1 MIPTLTTDRLTL
13 RGPRE
18 ADFDAVAGFFADGGR
33 SDFFGGPLTR
43 GNAWRWF
50 AMSIGH
56 WQLKGFGFWMVELTA
71 TGQHCGLCGLWQPE
85 GWPEPELGW
94 AVFEGFE
101 GMGIAKEA
109 ALAARAFAYG
119 TLGWTTLTSNIM
131 PGNTRSIA
139 LAERLGARLDRRFDN
154 PLVGEELVYR
164 HPAPEAAS

>member
-1 MIPTLTTDRLTL
+1 MIPTLTTERLTL
-13 RGPRE
+13 RGPR
-18 ADFDAVAGFFADGGR
+18 ASDFDTVAAFFADGGR

-50 AMSIGH
+50 AMSMGH
-56 WQLKGFGFWMVELTA
+56 WQIRGFGFWMVDLTA
-71 TGQHCGLCGLWQPE
+71 TGRLCGMTGLWQPE

-94 AVFEGFE
+94 VVFEGFE
-101 GMGIAKEA
+101 GQGIAQEA
-109 ALAARAFAYG
+109 ALAARAHAYG

-139 LAERLGARLDRRFDN
+139 LAERMGAWFERTIDN

-164 HPAPEAAS
+164 HPAPEAV